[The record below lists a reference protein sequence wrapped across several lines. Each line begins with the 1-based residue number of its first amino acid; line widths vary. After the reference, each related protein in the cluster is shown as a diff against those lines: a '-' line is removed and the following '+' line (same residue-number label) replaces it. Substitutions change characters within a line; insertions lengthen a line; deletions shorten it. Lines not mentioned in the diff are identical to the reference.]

1 MAITGLL
8 LFLRVRLARTIARVF
23 LFFVSLMSLAWVA
36 FGGLSDWRQA
46 SLSVLTLLATSSAL
60 AFLSHPETKRL
71 FARPTP

>member
-8 LFLRVRLARTIARVF
+8 LFLRVRLARTIACVF

-60 AFLSHPETKRL
+60 AFLSHPEAKRL
-71 FARPTP
+71 FERRTP